1 MVISDNE
8 IDTMKFN
15 YNLWIKLNDS
25 VSRHLV
31 SVMLPLNEV
40 RWWIKKK
47 NKFKAT
53 YLIIIT
59 ALKISLIYHFTTHCV
74 CTCNVKL
81 FPHISQAP
89 LLKHKSEVQVDKN
102 QACMGDH
109 PLASL
114 HDGKYNIII
123 YSQRTLL

>member
-1 MVISDNE
+1 MAMYVG
-8 IDTMKFN
+8 
-15 YNLWIKLNDS
+15 
-25 VSRHLV
+25 RV
-31 SVMLPLNEV
+31 SVMLPLSKV
-40 RWWIKKK
+40 RWWIEKEEQIKS
-47 NKFKAT
+47 N
-53 YLIIIT
+53 LPIIIT
-59 ALKISLIYHFTTHCV
+59 ALKISLIYHFTANCV

-114 HDGKYNIII
+114 RDGKYNIII